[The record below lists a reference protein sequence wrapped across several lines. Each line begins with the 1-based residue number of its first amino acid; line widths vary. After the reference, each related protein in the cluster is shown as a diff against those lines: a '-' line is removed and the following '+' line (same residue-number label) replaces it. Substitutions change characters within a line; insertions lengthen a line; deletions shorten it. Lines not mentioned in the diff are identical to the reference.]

1 MIKTI
6 VAILNY
12 LENVD
17 VTAGI
22 ACATIVSVWFR
33 SKKDPGKMG
42 GVKHGVGEGG
52 WGGGGERKESF
63 FSFPS
68 SSLFHFLVLD
78 PFSARPKAKIPFL
91 PLPLCPETARKRLLR
106 RLQLVEDSK

>member
-42 GVKHGVGEGG
+42 GVKDGVGAV
-52 WGGGGERKESF
+52 SYTH
-63 FSFPS
+63 
-68 SSLFHFLVLD
+68 LT
-78 PFSARPKAKIPFL
+78 L
-91 PLPLCPETARKRLLR
+91 PTKRI
-106 RLQLVEDSK
+106 V

>member
-42 GVKHGVGEGG
+42 GVKDGVGEGG
-52 WGGGGERKESF
+52 WGGGWVKGKNRF
-63 FSFPS
+63 FLSPPPPFS
-68 SSLFHFLVLD
+68 IFWFSIHLLHGQKQKSRSSLFHFT
-78 PFSARPKAKIPFL
+78 PKPHGSAYYGGY
-91 PLPLCPETARKRLLR
+91 
-106 RLQLVEDSK
+106 SW